1 MRALTSHLSSD
12 WSQRPLFSDWSSI
25 SWNKSLFELFKKY
38 SHVFLDLKK
47 SDTAVKIRNVNY
59 RQSKC
64 WGCSTHHEVADR
76 SANQRVIFEF
86 SHDSGASETS
96 ITSSVANERLHQNL
110 ETLPKNTIGKKIPVT
125 KKGWIGRLRS
135 LSISLIIQNLLNLPV
150 NKKKT
155 D

>member
-1 MRALTSHLSSD
+1 MRALTSHLSSY
-12 WSQRPLFSDWSSI
+12 WSQRPLISDWSSI
-25 SWNKSLFELFKKY
+25 SKNKSLFELFKKD

-47 SDTAVKIRNVNY
+47 SDTAVKVGNVNY

-64 WGCSTHHEVADR
+64 WGCSTHHEVADK

-110 ETLPKNTIGKKIPVT
+110 ETLPKNTIGKKIPGA
-125 KKGWIGRLRS
+125 KKGWIDRLREDNAALADRETS
-135 LSISLIIQNLLNLPV
+135 AITIR
-150 NKKKT
+150 
-155 D
+155 